1 MEELWKD
8 INMSSL
14 NEQNTRRPMIMST
27 RDSSTFGGVILQD
40 FLARPLNINPP
51 KNIDHHYSSNN
62 SSSSVASD
70 QNPSFFCPTVSTAP
84 PPLVT
89 ALSLNTRP
97 DHFPF
102 DTLIRHNKDNNSQ
115 LLFQQQHQQQR
126 NITVSKVSHVVN
138 PTPFDPNVG
147 VVSNAFTCFGK
158 RFGEPPDVSPG
169 ERRNKRMIKNR
180 ESAARSRARKQAYT
194 TELEQKVD
202 FLLEENAKL
211 KRQQQELWE
220 AASSAPKKNSLHR
233 TLTAPF

>member
-1 MEELWKD
+1 MEEVWKD

-40 FLARPLNINPP
+40 FLARP
-51 KNIDHHYSSNN
+51 KSIDHHYSSNN
-62 SSSSVASD
+62 SSSSVPSD
-70 QNPSFFCPTVSTAP
+70 QNPSFYCPTVSTAP

-89 ALSLNTRP
+89 ALSLNSRP

-102 DTLIRHNKDNNSQ
+102 DPLIRQTNDNNSHS
-115 LLFQQQHQQQR
+115 LVQQQHQHHHRQQR
-126 NITVSKVSHVVN
+126 NITAPKVSHVVN
-138 PTPFDPNVG
+138 PSPFDPNVG

-158 RFGEPPDVSPG
+158 RFGEPDVSPG

-194 TELEQKVD
+194 NELELKVD
-202 FLLEENAKL
+202 LLMEENAKL
-211 KRQQQELWE
+211 RRQQQELWE
-220 AASSAPKKNSLHR
+220 AASNAPKKNSLQR